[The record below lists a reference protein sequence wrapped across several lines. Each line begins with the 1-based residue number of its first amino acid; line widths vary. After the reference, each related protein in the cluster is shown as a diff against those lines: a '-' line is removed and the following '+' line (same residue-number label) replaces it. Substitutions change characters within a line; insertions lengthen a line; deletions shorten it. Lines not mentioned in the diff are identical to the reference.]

1 MPLNPRSTAP
11 SAPAPIGRRLLGR
24 WWRRQSPARQDRYA
38 TLAPLASVLLFLAAI
53 ISAFWYLRNEEI
65 EREAEAVK
73 RDTEI
78 AQQQIRL
85 RLIEN
90 QEQLVRMAREIVTR
104 ELDGASFLDQA
115 ARFTADRP
123 EIQQLSWIGAERQV
137 RARQTAYFE
146 RELPPAKI
154 TAPSPARR
162 RGNAAASAAEEAA
175 SAAAV
180 AAANAAANAAGRPN
194 EADWAFIAARDVRQ
208 PIYSRPFKDPAGTLV
223 FELHVPLLDKG
234 SFSGALVVEY
244 SIDVLLRHFVPS
256 EVTGRH
262 AIAVVD
268 ERERVI
274 ASSVTPMP
282 GPARVPASI
291 VHDVPLA
298 PAANGLI
305 LRGTGYRTS
314 VGLIGNTL
322 FWMVVALSVLTVW
335 MLLGT
340 WRHMRRR
347 GQIQGALV
355 AETNFRR
362 AMENSM
368 LTGMRAMD
376 LEGRVSYVNP
386 AFCAM
391 TGFTEHELIG
401 RLPPYPYW
409 PHDRI
414 EENSRLLQQELQ
426 GRSPAGGIEVK
437 VMRKNGTLFDARMYV
452 SPLVDARGHQTGWM
466 TSMTNIT
473 EAKRIRDQLSA
484 SHERF
489 TTVLEGLDASVS
501 VLSVQQG
508 ELLFANRSYRLWFG
522 AEARGHALLASG
534 AGPAVPFI
542 AEPDD
547 AVDGLSGLP
556 AQELTGIGTNP
567 REVYVHQLDKWFDV
581 RSRYLQWTDGR
592 LAQMLI
598 ATDITGR
605 RRAEEQ
611 AAAQAE
617 KAQVSSRLITMGE
630 MASSVAHELNQPLT
644 AITNYCSG
652 MVSRVKAETI
662 QQADLIAA
670 LEKTA
675 RQAERAGQIIHRI
688 RAFVKKS
695 EPQRQ
700 DAHAKD
706 IVEDAVELASI
717 ELRRRNVAIHH
728 YVAQR
733 LPVLRC
739 DPILIEQVLLN
750 LLKNAA
756 EAIDSAKLPAARR
769 HIELRVIPRHTPDEG
784 GVIEFSVTDMGPG
797 LPEEVINRLYEA
809 FFSTKAEGM
818 GIGLSLCRSIV
829 ESHRGR
835 IKAQN
840 IYNGA
845 SVAGCRFAFTL
856 PVETNARHEETT
868 LPPPPLF
875 SRVPQALSTQ
885 PSSPTSAAPPAANST
900 P

>member
-1 MPLNPRSTAP
+1 MSSNSPGPVRTG
-11 SAPAPIGRRLLGR
+11 SAPQRRLIGR
-24 WWRRQSPARQDRYA
+24 WWRRQSPARQDRFA
-38 TLAPLASVLLFLAAI
+38 TLGPLASVLLFLAAI
-53 ISAFWYLRNEEI
+53 ISAFWYLRNEEL
-65 EREAEAVK
+65 ERETEAVK

-90 QEQLVRMAREIVTR
+90 QEQLVRMAREFVTR
-104 ELDGASFLDQA
+104 ELEASDFNTQA
-115 ARFTADRP
+115 TAFSNDRP
-123 EIQQLSWIGAERQV
+123 EITQFVWLGADHRARARHSAQAERDDG
-137 RARQTAYFE
+137 AM
-146 RELPPAKI
+146 PPAL
-154 TAPSPARR
+154 
-162 RGNAAASAAEEAA
+162 AASRAP
-175 SAAAV
+175 
-180 AAANAAANAAGRPN
+180 GRS
-194 EADWAFIAARDVRQ
+194 EMEWAFIAARDLRQ
-208 PIYSRPFKDPAGTLV
+208 PIYSRPFKDGNGTMV
-223 FELHVPLLDKG
+223 FQVHVPMLDRG
-234 SFSGALVVEY
+234 QFAGALVADY
-244 SIDVLLRHFVPS
+244 SIDVLMRHFVPT
-256 EVTGRH
+256 EVTRRH
-262 AIAVVD
+262 TIAVID
-268 ERERVI
+268 EREATI
-274 ASSVTPMP
+274 ASTVLPMP
-282 GPARVPASI
+282 GGARQRAAI

-298 PAANGLI
+298 PAANGLV
-305 LRGTGYRTS
+305 LRGSGYRTS

-322 FWMVVALSVLTVW
+322 FWMVVALSVLTLW

-340 WRHMRRR
+340 WRHVRRR
-347 GQIQGALV
+347 AQIQGALV
-355 AETNFRR
+355 QETNFRR

-376 LEGRVSYVNP
+376 IEGRVSYVNP

-391 TGFTEHELIG
+391 TGFTEDELIG

-409 PHDRI
+409 PVDRI
-414 EENSRLLQQELQ
+414 DENTRLLQQELQ

-489 TTVLEGLDASVS
+489 TTVLEGLEAAVS

-522 AEARGHALLASG
+522 ADARGHALLASG
-534 AGPAVPFI
+534 ATPNVPVDLSGH
-542 AEPDD
+542 DD
-547 AVDGLSGLP
+547 EDGLGGLP
-556 AQELTGIGTNP
+556 TQEIAGAANP
-567 REVYVHQLDKWFDV
+567 REVYAAALDKWFDV

-598 ATDITGR
+598 ATDVTAR
-605 RRAEEQ
+605 RRAEELAEQ
-611 AAAQAE
+611 QAE

-644 AITNYCSG
+644 AINNYCNG
-652 MVSRVKAETI
+652 MVSRVKADAI
-662 QQADLIAA
+662 DKDALIAA
-670 LEKTA
+670 LGKTA

-695 EPQRQ
+695 EPQRVPSQ
-700 DAHAKD
+700 ARS
-706 IVEDAVELASI
+706 IVEEAVELASI
-717 ELRRRNVAIHH
+717 ELRRRNVAIQH

-733 LPVLRC
+733 LPDIHC

-756 EAIDSAKLPAARR
+756 EAIDSAGMPAARR

-784 GVIEFSVTDMGPG
+784 GVIEFSVTDRGPG
-797 LPEEVINRLYEA
+797 LPEEVLSRLYEA

-840 IYNGA
+840 LYNGTM
-845 SVAGCRFAFTL
+845 VTGCRFAFTL
-856 PVETNARHEETT
+856 PVETTARHEETT
-868 LPPPPLF
+868 LNHPADEAAPEAGA
-875 SRVPQALSTQ
+875 R
-885 PSSPTSAAPPAANST
+885 PSSSPAART
-900 P
+900 PP

>member
-1 MPLNPRSTAP
+1 VQ
-11 SAPAPIGRRLLGR
+11 GH
-24 WWRRQSPARQDRYA
+24 
-38 TLAPLASVLLFLAAI
+38 AS
-53 ISAFWYLRNEEI
+53 
-65 EREAEAVK
+65 EAEYTFV
-73 RDTEI
+73 
-78 AQQQIRL
+78 
-85 RLIEN
+85 
-90 QEQLVRMAREIVTR
+90 
-104 ELDGASFLDQA
+104 
-115 ARFTADRP
+115 
-123 EIQQLSWIGAERQV
+123 
-137 RARQTAYFE
+137 
-146 RELPPAKI
+146 
-154 TAPSPARR
+154 
-162 RGNAAASAAEEAA
+162 
-175 SAAAV
+175 
-180 AAANAAANAAGRPN
+180 
-194 EADWAFIAARDVRQ
+194 AARDGRQ
-208 PIYSRPFKDPAGTLV
+208 PVYSHAFADVDGTAVFQVQVPLIDRGNFVGVVLVDYSIEALVRYFVPAEVTRRHAVKVLDANGKTLV
-223 FELHVPLLDKG
+223 STV
-234 SFSGALVVEY
+234 A
-244 SIDVLLRHFVPS
+244 
-256 EVTGRH
+256 
-262 AIAVVD
+262 A
-268 ERERVI
+268 
-274 ASSVTPMP
+274 MP
-282 GPARVPASI
+282 GQKVAPPSLQY
-291 VHDVPLA
+291 DLPLA
-298 PAANGLI
+298 PMSNGLV
-305 LRGTGYRTS
+305 LRGLGYRTS
-314 VGLIGNTL
+314 IGLIGNTL

-335 MLLGT
+335 MLMGT
-340 WRHMRRR
+340 WRHVRRR
-347 GQIQGALV
+347 AQIQGALV
-355 AETNFRR
+355 QETNFRR

-376 LEGRVSYVNP
+376 MEGRVTYVNP

-391 TGFTEHELIG
+391 TGYSEADLVNG
-401 RLPPYPYW
+401 RPPFPYW
-409 PHDRI
+409 PSDRI
-414 EENSRLLQQELQ
+414 EENARLLQQELQ

-437 VMRKNGTLFDARMYV
+437 VQRKDGSSFDARMYV
-452 SPLVDARGHQTGWM
+452 SPLIDPKGAQTGWM

-489 TTVLEGLDASVS
+489 TTVLEGLDAAVS
-501 VLSVQQG
+501 VLSVHRN

-522 AEARGHALLASG
+522 ADAQGHTLLAHSASG
-534 AGPAVPFI
+534 QLYLP
-542 AEPDD
+542 EPDD
-547 AVDGLSGLP
+547 EVDGLSGLP
-556 AQELTGIGTNP
+556 TAELTEAGAHP
-567 REVYVHQLDKWFDV
+567 REVFIESLQMWFDV

-598 ATDITGR
+598 ATDVTAR
-605 RRAEEQ
+605 RRVEELAQ
-611 AAAQAE
+611 QQAE
-617 KAQVSSRLITMGE
+617 KAQVTSRLITMGE

-652 MVSRVKAETI
+652 MVSRVKAQTI
-662 QQADLIAA
+662 AEPDLIAA

-700 DAHAKD
+700 PAQAKD

-733 LPVLRC
+733 LPVLKC

-769 HIELRVIPRHTPDEG
+769 HIELRVVPRHTPDEG

-856 PVETNARHEETT
+856 PVETTVRHEEIT
-868 LPPPPLF
+868 LPPRP
-875 SRVPQALSTQ
+875 R
-885 PSSPTSAAPPAANST
+885 AANPDADAKTTSS
-900 P
+900 

>member
-1 MPLNPRSTAP
+1 MPAP
-11 SAPAPIGRRLLGR
+11 NSPAPAPATGQRRLLGR
-24 WWRRQSPARQDRYA
+24 WWRRQSPSQQDRFA

-65 EREAEAVK
+65 DRETESVK

-90 QEQLVRMAREIVTR
+90 QEQLVRMARELVTR
-104 ELDGASFLDQA
+104 EVDASDFTPQA
-115 ARFTADRP
+115 TTFMNDRP
-123 EIQQLSWIGAERQV
+123 EITQFQWLSADQGT
-137 RARQTAYFE
+137 RARHSAQSDHEEQPAT
-146 RELPPAKI
+146 ELTPPAR
-154 TAPSPARR
+154 SP
-162 RGNAAASAAEEAA
+162 
-175 SAAAV
+175 
-180 AAANAAANAAGRPN
+180 GRT
-194 EADWAFIAARDVRQ
+194 ETEWAFIAARDLRQ
-208 PIYSRPFKDPAGTLV
+208 PIYSRVFKDRHGSQV
-223 FELHVPLLDKG
+223 FQVHVPMLTRG
-234 SFSGALVVEY
+234 QFNGVLVADY
-244 SIDVLLRHFVPS
+244 SIDVLLRHFVPT
-256 EVTGRH
+256 EVTRRH
-262 AIAVVD
+262 AVAVIND
-268 ERERVI
+268 REQTI
-274 ASSVTPMP
+274 ASSVLQMP
-282 GPARVPASI
+282 GEEQQRAAI
-291 VHDVPLA
+291 LHDVPLA
-298 PAANGLI
+298 PAANGLV
-305 LRGTGYRTS
+305 LRGSGYRMS

-322 FWMVVALSVLTVW
+322 FWMVVALSVLTLW

-340 WRHMRRR
+340 FRHVRRR

-355 AETNFRR
+355 QETNFRR

-376 LEGRVSYVNP
+376 IEGRVSYVNP

-391 TGFTEHELIG
+391 TGFSEHELIG

-409 PHDRI
+409 PADRI
-414 EENSRLLQQELQ
+414 DENTRLLQQELQ

-489 TTVLEGLDASVS
+489 TTVLEGLEAAVS

-522 AEARGHALLASG
+522 ADARGHALLASG
-534 AGPAVPFI
+534 AQPSLPGELA
-542 AEPDD
+542 ADLSGHDD
-547 AVDGLSGLP
+547 EDGLSGIP
-556 AQELTGIGTNP
+556 TQELAGQGANP
-567 REVYVHQLDKWFDV
+567 REVYAAQLDKWFDV
-581 RSRYLQWTDGR
+581 RARYLQWTDGR

-598 ATDITGR
+598 ATDVTAR
-605 RRAEEQ
+605 RRAEEL
-611 AAAQAE
+611 AAQQAE

-644 AITNYCSG
+644 AITNYCNG
-652 MVSRVKAETI
+652 MVSRVKADTI
-662 QQADLIAA
+662 DRDALLAA
-670 LEKTA
+670 LGKTA

-700 DAHAKD
+700 TASAKA
-706 IVEDAVELASI
+706 IVEEAVDLASI

-733 LPVLRC
+733 LPDLHC

-756 EAIDSAKLPAARR
+756 EAIDSAGLPPKRR
-769 HIELRVIPRHTPDEG
+769 HIELRVIPRHTPDAG
-784 GVIEFSVTDMGPG
+784 GVIEFSVTDQGPG
-797 LPEEVINRLYEA
+797 LADEVIARLYEA

-840 IYNGA
+840 LYNGTI
-845 SVAGCRFAFTL
+845 VTGCLFAFTL
-856 PVETNARHEETT
+856 PVETTARHDETALFHPPDDT
-868 LPPPPLF
+868 APTVPHSADLP
-875 SRVPQALSTQ
+875 VDK
-885 PSSPTSAAPPAANST
+885 PATAKTT